1 MIELIKKTEA
11 ERLLDRFIDSE
22 KNPENTI
29 RLVFVPEELYSDLK
43 DKGISHVDLLYYDK
57 AVASVGS
64 NALKELIALNALSKS
79 SPLDKSRVYE
89 SVEMSEKLTPLMGE
103 ALDIRL
109 LWLANAN
116 DKEAFYS
123 QYFPQENGE
132 HTFEEEVFNTTRIL
146 SKVMTGICNNIYQHT
161 NENCMY
167 ESIDVSPSGRIYFI
181 SVPTSTVEGSYSEH
195 TLKTYVLEK
204 IRDVMRKSSIYHSE
218 QTISATALFGN
229 YLLLL
234 DN

>member
-1 MIELIKKTEA
+1 
-11 ERLLDRFIDSE
+11 
-22 KNPENTI
+22 
-29 RLVFVPEELYSDLK
+29 
-43 DKGISHVDLLYYDK
+43 
-57 AVASVGS
+57 
-64 NALKELIALNALSKS
+64 
-79 SPLDKSRVYE
+79 
-89 SVEMSEKLTPLMGE
+89 
-103 ALDIRL
+103 
-109 LWLANAN
+109 
-116 DKEAFYS
+116 
-123 QYFPQENGE
+123 
-132 HTFEEEVFNTTRIL
+132 
-146 SKVMTGICNNIYQHT
+146 
-161 NENCMY
+161 MY

>member
-1 MIELIKKTEA
+1 MIKKH
-11 ERLLDRFIDSE
+11 FIA
-22 KNPENTI
+22 N
-29 RLVFVPEELYSDLK
+29 
-43 DKGISHVDLLYYDK
+43 IS
-57 AVASVGS
+57 SG
-64 NALKELIALNALSKS
+64 
-79 SPLDKSRVYE
+79 
-89 SVEMSEKLTPLMGE
+89 
-103 ALDIRL
+103 
-109 LWLANAN
+109 
-116 DKEAFYS
+116 
-123 QYFPQENGE
+123 NGE

>member
-1 MIELIKKTEA
+1 MIELPKKTEA
-11 ERLLDRFIDSE
+11 EKVLDRFIDSE
-22 KNPENTI
+22 ENPENNI

-43 DKGISHVDLLYYDK
+43 DKGINPVDLLYYDK

-79 SPLDKSRVYE
+79 SPLDKNRVHE

-123 QYFPQENGE
+123 QYFPQEM
-132 HTFEEEVFNTTRIL
+132 VSIL
-146 SKVMTGICNNIYQHT
+146 
-161 NENCMY
+161 
-167 ESIDVSPSGRIYFI
+167 
-181 SVPTSTVEGSYSEH
+181 
-195 TLKTYVLEK
+195 LKKKCL
-204 IRDVMRKSSIYHSE
+204 M
-218 QTISATALFGN
+218 
-229 YLLLL
+229 
-234 DN
+234 